1 MADIEEQIRKAEEE
15 GKFRDLPGKG
25 KPLKLESNVYEDPD
39 WRVANHLLQTSGYS
53 LPWIVLQQEI
63 DTEWGAAKQTLARIW
78 QWRSDSLKSGK
89 QAEMV
94 EAEWDRALVSF
105 NEQVVLLN
113 RKIRDY
119 NLQVKLIQL
128 QRPFIKTQTEIDR
141 ICSAQGV

>member
-25 KPLKLESNVYEDPD
+25 KPLKLESNAYEDPD
-39 WRVANHLLQTSGYS
+39 WRMANHLLQTSGYS

-63 DTEWGAAKQTLARIW
+63 DVEWAAAKQTLARIW
-78 QWRSDSLKSGK
+78 QWRSDSLKSDK

-94 EAEWDRALVSF
+94 EAEWDRALASF

-141 ICSAQGV
+141 ICSAQGG